1 MSGSDIAIEG
11 DTVDIGYQLGAL
23 YELREKTRFGVN
35 SRSEINHKLK
45 GDISAN
51 GMLSSY
57 PTYNQ
62 DITARID
69 TPAMLSVGAYHEIN
83 DKWAVMAEYQR
94 VFWNSFD
101 AIDIYG
107 TDVPGIVSN
116 TPENW
121 EDTDFYSVG
130 ASYQID
136 NQWKL
141 RLGLAMDEAA
151 VKVDYRTPR
160 VPDSRRIWY
169 STGLE
174 YKYNDKL
181 TFDMGFTYIQAKEA
195 HVDFDKSVTGS
206 ADYENSVKI
215 WGLSVNYKF

>member
-1 MSGSDIAIEG
+1 M
-11 DTVDIGYQLGAL
+11 T
-23 YELREKTRFGVN
+23 
-35 SRSEINHKLK
+35 
-45 GDISAN
+45 N
-51 GMLSSY
+51 G
-57 PTYNQ
+57 Q
-62 DITARID
+62 
-69 TPAMLSVGAYHEIN
+69 
-83 DKWAVMAEYQR
+83 YQR
-94 VFWNSFD
+94 VFWNSFG

-107 TDVPGIVSN
+107 VDTPVLVSN

-121 EDTDFYSVG
+121 EDTDFYAVG

-136 NQWKL
+136 DQWKL
-141 RLGLAMDEAA
+141 RLGLAYDEAA

-174 YKYNDKL
+174 YQYNENL

-195 HVDFDKSVTGS
+195 KIDIDNSTTSRGVT
-206 ADYENSVKI
+206 AEYENSVKI

>member
-1 MSGSDIAIEG
+1 
-11 DTVDIGYQLGAL
+11 
-23 YELREKTRFGVN
+23 
-35 SRSEINHKLK
+35 
-45 GDISAN
+45 
-51 GMLSSY
+51 
-57 PTYNQ
+57 
-62 DITARID
+62 
-69 TPAMLSVGAYHEIN
+69 
-83 DKWAVMAEYQR
+83 MAEYQR

-101 AIDIYG
+101 SIDIYG
-107 TDVPGIVSN
+107 QDTRDPRTGSYLLSH

-121 EDTDFYSVG
+121 EDANFYAIG

-136 NQWKL
+136 DQWKL
-141 RLGLAMDEAA
+141 RLGLAYDDAA
-151 VKVDYRTPR
+151 VKMDYRTPR

-174 YKYNDKL
+174 YKYNENL

-195 HVDFDKSVTGS
+195 TVNLDDEGKRPIY